1 MGPEG
6 PSRQYRL
13 PPPVASYNREF
24 KGMLNE
30 MTAVLDF
37 ILWHTTLVA
46 FDTFLYL
53 SVILHEFGSSFWTK
67 RETWRKF
74 KKIASSSGA
83 VGDNH
88 HSYLEGAC
96 STFDDTFLVKCR

>member
-46 FDTFLYL
+46 IDTFLYL

-88 HSYLEGAC
+88 LSYLE
-96 STFDDTFLVKCR
+96 DTYSVYL

>member
-6 PSRQYRL
+6 PSRQYCL
-13 PPPVASYNREF
+13 PPPVASYNRVF

-37 ILWHTTLVA
+37 ILWHTTLFA

-53 SVILHEFGSSFWTK
+53 SVILYEFGYSFWTK

-74 KKIASSSGA
+74 KKTALLSGVVDA
-83 VGDNH
+83 VVAITIPMQ
-88 HSYLEGAC
+88 YL
-96 STFDDTFLVKCR
+96 